1 VRLLRAELARLFGR
15 RFTKIMLGVVL
26 LLLAVVAVGLAA
38 TSHQHNAQT
47 RAEALAKIQQVRQQ
61 NAANIERMRADC
73 EAQQR
78 DPSTASPG
86 KDKFPPGFDC
96 SQINDAFAPT
106 DQDVAN
112 FEPHQ
117 FVFRTDAD
125 QSLMV
130 VGFVLALL
138 AFAVGA
144 SFVGAEWSSGGMMNL
159 LLWRP
164 RRIPLLL
171 GKLSSL
177 LLGMLVTGVVVT
189 VAWVAGVYAIAAT
202 RGDPH
207 GVTRGLLTSIA
218 LTDARALGL
227 VLAAAVLGFCVAS
240 LGRNTATALGLA
252 VGYVVVGELGARIVL
267 QLAAVPR
274 PQRFFLSNYALAWLA
289 KSQEYFDDSS
299 CRRAASAG
307 IGGACEPVRWTLH
320 MSQSAVLGAVLVG
333 LVFVWALVSF
343 RRRDIT

>member
-1 VRLLRAELARLFGR
+1 VRLLRAELGRLFGR

-26 LLLAVVAVGLAA
+26 LVLAIVAVGLAA
-38 TSHQHNAQT
+38 TSHTHNAQT
-47 RAEALAKIQQVRQQ
+47 RAQALAQMHQLRQQ
-61 NAANIERMRADC
+61 NDAMVNQLRADC
-73 EAQQR
+73 EAQQK
-78 DPSTASPG
+78 DPSASNPDG
-86 KDKFPPGFDC
+86 NKFPPGFDC
-96 SQINDAFAPT
+96 AQIANGFNPSDE
-106 DQDVAN
+106 DVAS

-130 VGFVLALL
+130 VGFLLALL

-164 RRIPLLL
+164 RRVPLLL
-171 GKLSSL
+171 GKLTSL
-177 LLGMLVTGVVVT
+177 LLGTLATGVVVT

-202 RGDPH
+202 RGDAH

-218 LTDARALGL
+218 LTDARALGMM
-227 VLAAAVLGFCVAS
+227 LAAAVLGFCVAS

-252 VGYVVVGELGARIVL
+252 IGYVVVFEVGARIVL

-274 PQRFFLSNYALAWLA
+274 PQRFFLSNYATAWLS
-289 KSQEYFDDSS
+289 KTQSYFDDSS
-299 CRRAASAG
+299 CRRAAAVG
-307 IGGACEPVRWTLH
+307 LNGNCEPVRWTLH

-333 LVFVWALVSF
+333 LVLVWAFTSF